1 MPVIIDDTSIRA
13 QLHADAIESWEL
25 QLPSKIYDSPQF
37 IPSTK
42 NDLPIVFIELN
53 PITPERGGYTAG
65 LGQVSMWH
73 TYIITGMFPWPEN
86 GSVEEDKVVKLQ
98 AFASQITSQANFRY
112 TSNNYNRDIK
122 DFTFD
127 TSGITEE
134 SKEHYYTV
142 SITFAVEVI
151 SAA

>member
-13 QLHADAIESWEL
+13 QLHQDAIEVWN
-25 QLPSKIYDSPQF
+25 PTKIYDEPQF
-37 IPSTK
+37 VPSSK
-42 NDLPIVFIELN
+42 QDLPLVFIELN

-73 TYIITGMFPWPEN
+73 TYVITGMFAWPEN
-86 GSVEEDKVVKLQ
+86 GSVEADKVTNLQ
-98 AFASQITSQANFRY
+98 LFAFQITSQANFRY

-142 SITFAVEVI
+142 SITFAVEVV
-151 SAA
+151 SEA